1 MTQKTLAVTVTHA
14 FKLPAERV
22 FDAWLDIKLARKWFF
37 ATDGGD
43 MVVAELDP
51 RVGGGFRFTD
61 NRDGQEVEHVGE
73 YLEITRPTRIVFSF
87 CLPAFNPKPDIVMVE
102 ISPTAEGCI
111 LTLTHTMAA
120 EYEEY
125 TDRTQEGWTKM
136 LQRLATFL

>member
-1 MTQKTLAVTVTHA
+1 MTPKTLTVIVTHA

-125 TDRTQEGWTKM
+125 TERAQEGWTKM